1 MLRKTLMLNASNTDY
16 YPYYTVK
23 MEKVPTDNP
32 LATVNIESII
42 KPQGKFQRIACT
54 HTKNSFIEFDITS
67 IDIKNNIEADAIR
80 VTQLDTGRSLD
91 MYKGGTESDGY
102 NFSSFVGMLF
112 NLSDVGKEIQI
123 TLDFWGGGLSSFF
136 RRFVTFLRG
145 GLRNAKSLTLFRFE
159 FFTKEFGN
167 FNNNSWNFRRGF
179 YSFWL
184 FRKLLRKSF
193 PKHLFRLQDKYVNNW
208 STWGLAR
215 GAARILWEFP
225 ISKYDCSENGQQENS
240 YVRVARFASPR
251 LYNSFHRPNI
261 IRSGRYRE
269 KASYYVVSSIASS
282 ALCAG
287 GSHA

>member
-54 HTKNSFIEFDITS
+54 HTKSSYIEFDITS

-80 VTQLDTGRSLD
+80 VTRLDTGRSLD

-123 TLDFWGGGLSSFF
+123 TIDLLGG
-136 RRFVTFLRG
+136 
-145 GLRNAKSLTLFRFE
+145 A
-159 FFTKEFGN
+159 
-167 FNNNSWNFRRGF
+167 
-179 YSFWL
+179 
-184 FRKLLRKSF
+184 
-193 PKHLFRLQDKYVNNW
+193 
-208 STWGLAR
+208 
-215 GAARILWEFP
+215 
-225 ISKYDCSENGQQENS
+225 
-240 YVRVARFASPR
+240 
-251 LYNSFHRPNI
+251 
-261 IRSGRYRE
+261 
-269 KASYYVVSSIASS
+269 
-282 ALCAG
+282 
-287 GSHA
+287 